1 MRPDL
6 EFVHFVD
13 GDCEIVDGWLERARS
28 ESVSRPDVAVVCGRR
43 RERFP
48 EILYNRL
55 CDMEWD
61 TPVGES
67 AACGGDALMR
77 AAPLRQAGGYRASL
91 IAGEEPEL
99 CLRLRSA
106 GLKVMRIDAE
116 MSRHDAGM
124 TRFGQWWRRAVRA
137 GHAFAEVSWLHR
149 ATAIRLWVRETR
161 SNWFWGLLLPA
172 AALVPAY
179 WTGGLTLLLGLGYAV
194 LAIRV
199 YRSRRM
205 RGDAAARPGGTRC
218 FASLGSSP
226 MPPARSIPLNPYVV
240 TYVNGTTITLLAYA
254 ALPWLMLTVH
264 RGLREPRRWR
274 SPVAFGLLVTATG
287 GGVNGAVTAWMLL
300 GPVLLALY
308 EVLFVDVRW
317 RALGAWLWRALL
329 VSVLVS
335 LWWIVPAYVQSS
347 YGIDFLHFTE
357 QPGTIW
363 GTTSITESLRLMSF
377 WLSYVGIGFAGTAIS
392 YFDDSRTLLF
402 SPAVVVAT
410 LLLPAAALTGFVW
423 TRRWRYG
430 PFFLAL
436 ALAGTLIMAAGWPPT
451 TPLRH
456 GLNFTYNHFPA
467 VQFLRASYKAAPL
480 LAIALACLTGAAAP
494 HALRALRRVGGGLL
508 LGAGVLAAVALLCL
522 AAWPLVTG
530 RAQDKQVSFSAVP
543 TAWRQA
549 ASALDRQ
556 LPANSRAIVL
566 PGDLFSFY
574 SWGGTVDPILPALS
588 RRLVAERAE
597 VPYSDL
603 RATDLLWT
611 IDSLVHQQ
619 RLLPGQLGPLLS
631 LIGVRAVV
639 TGTDDDL
646 ARSDAPA
653 PADAAATLAAQ
664 PGFARAARSYGPSR
678 RFAPTGLGPAV
689 TLAQVRRYD
698 LRSARGLVRVEPR
711 ADPLVVDGSAGGV
724 AELAAFGALPAQRAL
739 LYAADLSPD
748 AMRGALRGGGDVVI
762 SDSNRRQ
769 AFVAG
774 SLEQNTGP
782 VLTAQQSISADGEL
796 LNPFALG
803 SAAETVAT
811 YTGIRSVEAPA
822 SPERVQFPEHAP
834 FAAIDGSPATAWL
847 ADPTL
852 TPDQRW
858 LGVDLERPRDIG
870 SLTLIPYDDAGGSVT
885 QVTVNGRPF
894 AVHPGTNTLAVGLRD
909 VSSVHVALTRV
920 TPPTPG
926 VVAGA
931 GGIRELVIPGVHA
944 TEQLRPPV
952 DAADALR
959 GWSGLSGV
967 SLDYLFQRTTGDDP
981 YQRDQAPSQWS
992 AANVRSPGDAEQQL
1006 SRVFELPAT
1015 RRFAASA
1022 WVQPSA
1028 QAPDWGLDVLAGY
1041 RGAVRASSS
1050 SRFDGEPRWRAS
1062 SALDGNP
1069 ATAWIGD
1076 YSPSAPAW
1084 LSVSARRP
1092 FSVSRLRLVFTAT
1105 PVRRPTRVRL
1115 LWPGGATGPLAVAP
1129 DGSVALGQTVR
1140 ARQVRLEILAAA
1152 PAPGATAA
1160 QLRAVGITEVAGL
1173 PRVALPAHARFN
1185 APCGS
1190 ALVTVGGQTVA
1201 LRAIGT
1207 TAAFDD
1213 GTPLRAIGCS
1223 APVTL
1228 TAGTVSL
1235 VSAHA
1240 PLTIDDLRLS
1250 SAAAAS
1256 ASSPAAAPSGAVVN
1270 AGNSSYQHVRVSIS
1284 RPSWLVLGE
1293 GYDRGWRAFC
1303 NGRSLGSPTPI
1314 DGYAN
1319 GWQVGPGC
1327 VNVHFSF
1334 APQALADLGYAISAV
1349 AALACLLLLG
1359 VGEWRER
1366 RRRPTASPARDV
1378 PAAMPTS
1385 APTPTAAPAATPT
1398 AAPATTPTGL
1408 ERSILVGVI
1417 SGAVIGFV
1425 FGIDAGVVAIPA
1437 VALILWRG
1445 VGARPLIIAAGVLL
1459 GLVVPVLY
1467 LLHTGP
1473 QQGANHFAYASD
1485 HMAANWAGVAA
1496 LVALMAAL
1504 WRTLAP
1510 IRARRNRTAPAERPP
1525 AGSPA
1530 A

>member
-1 MRPDL
+1 MTRTRAEKCVPAVLAAGCFALAFAQRPGLATADTKINL
-6 EFVHFVD
+6 HVSPGAFLHQVASMWTSTGQL
-13 GDCEIVDGWLERARS
+13 GDV
-28 ESVSRPDVAVVCGRR
+28 
-43 RERFP
+43 
-48 EILYNRL
+48 
-55 CDMEWD
+55 
-61 TPVGES
+61 
-67 AACGGDALMR
+67 
-77 AAPLRQAGGYRASL
+77 QAGQQAGYLFPMGPFFAL
-91 IAGEEPEL
+91 
-99 CLRLRSA
+99 
-106 GLKVMRIDAE
+106 
-116 MSRHDAGM
+116 
-124 TRFGQWWRRAVRA
+124 
-137 GHAFAEVSWLHR
+137 GHA
-149 ATAIRLWVRETR
+149 
-161 SNWFWGLLLPA
+161 
-172 AALVPAY
+172 
-179 WTGGLTLLLGLGYAV
+179 LGLGDWVVQRLWLGTLLALTAWGVVRLLDALLGGRRGSAQLVAGAV
-194 LAIRV
+194 CA
-199 YRSRRM
+199 
-205 RGDAAARPGGTRC
+205 
-218 FASLGSSP
+218 
-226 MPPARSIPLNPYVV
+226 LNPFVV
-240 TYVNGTTITLLAYA
+240 TYANRTTITLLAYA

-274 SPVAFGLLVTATG
+274 SPVAFALLVTATG

-308 EVLFVDVRW
+308 EVLFVDLRW

-329 VSVLVS
+329 VSVLIS
-335 LWWIVPAYVQSS
+335 LWWVVPAYVQSS

-377 WLSYVGIGFAGTAIS
+377 WLSYVGIGFAGSAIS

-410 LLLPAAALTGFVW
+410 LLLPAVALTGFVW

-436 ALAGTLIMAAGWPPT
+436 ALAGVLIMAAGWPPD

-467 VQFLRASYKAAPL
+467 VRFLRASYKAAPL

-494 HALRALRRVGGGLL
+494 HALRALRSAGGTLL
-508 LGAGVLAAVALLCL
+508 AGAGVLAAAAVLCL

-530 RAQDKQVSFSAVP
+530 RAQDKQVSFSGVP
-543 TAWRQA
+543 AAWRQA
-549 ASALDRQ
+549 ASGLDRQ

-588 RRLVAERAE
+588 RRPVAERAE

-619 RLLPGQLGPLLS
+619 RLLPGQLVPLLS

-678 RFAPTGLGPAV
+678 RFTPTGLGPAV
-689 TLAQVRRYD
+689 TLPQVRRYD
-698 LRSARGLVRVEPR
+698 LPSARGLVRVEPR

-739 LYAADLSPD
+739 LYAADLSAD
-748 AMRGALRGGGDVVI
+748 AMRGALRGGGKVVI

-774 SLEQNTGP
+774 SLEQNTGA

-796 LNPFALG
+796 LDPFALA
-803 SAAETVAT
+803 SATETVAT

-858 LGVDLERPRDIG
+858 LQIDLERPRDIA

-894 AVHPGTNTLAVGLRD
+894 AVHPGTNRLTVDLRD
-909 VSSVHVALTRV
+909 VGSVHVALTGV
-920 TPPTPG
+920 TAPARG
-926 VVAGA
+926 AVAGA
-931 GGIRELVIPGVHA
+931 GGIRELAIRGVHA

-981 YQRDQAPSQWS
+981 FQRDQAPSQWS
-992 AANVRSPGDAEQQL
+992 ALNVRSPGDAEQEL

-1015 RRFAASA
+1015 RRFVASA

-1028 QAPDWGLDVLAGY
+1028 QAPDWGLDELVGY

-1076 YSPSAPAW
+1076 YSPAAPAW

-1092 FSVSRLRLVFTAT
+1092 FAVSRLRLVFAAT

-1115 LWPGGATGPLAVAP
+1115 LWSGGASGPLAVAP

-1140 ARQVRLEILAAA
+1140 ARQARLEILAAA

-1160 QLRAVGITEVAGL
+1160 QLRAVGIAEVVGL
-1173 PRVALPAHARFN
+1173 PRVSLPARARFS

-1190 ALVTVGGQTVA
+1190 AVVTVGGQTVA
-1201 LRAIGT
+1201 LRAT
-1207 TAAFDD
+1207 ATSAAFEH
-1213 GTPLRAIGCS
+1213 GTPVRAVGCG
-1223 APVTL
+1223 APITL
-1228 TAGTVSL
+1228 TAGTVAL
-1235 VSAHA
+1235 ASAPA
-1240 PLTIDDLRLS
+1240 PLKIDDLRLS
-1250 SAAAAS
+1250 SPAPAPAPA
-1256 ASSPAAAPSGAVVN
+1256 AAAPSGTVIN
-1270 AGNSSYQHVRVSIS
+1270 AGNSSYQHVRVSITG
-1284 RPSWLVLGE
+1284 PSWLVLGE
-1293 GYDRGWRAFC
+1293 GYNRGWRAFC
-1303 NGRSLGSPTPI
+1303 NGRPLGSPTPI

-1334 APQALADLGYAISAV
+1334 APQTLADVGYAISAV

-1366 RRRPTASPARDV
+1366 RRRPAPAHDAPAQDA
-1378 PAAMPTS
+1378 PAATG
-1385 APTPTAAPAATPT
+1385 TATPT
-1398 AAPATTPTGL
+1398 AARTPTPATGL
-1408 ERSILVGVI
+1408 ERSILIGVL

-1425 FGIDAGVVAIPA
+1425 FGIDAGIVAIPA
-1437 VALILWRG
+1437 VALILGRG
-1445 VGARPLIIAAGVLL
+1445 VGARPLVLAAGVLL

-1473 QQGANHFAYASD
+1473 QQGANHFSYASD

-1496 LVALMAAL
+1496 LVALTVAL
-1504 WRTLAP
+1504 WRTLAATRVP
-1510 IRARRNRTAPAERPP
+1510 RNRTAPAERPP